1 MKEIEHPGEPNRD
14 CEVHY
19 ARRDDGHSPYV
30 VPWGDSGHETLFFPG
45 RDATVEHFRA
55 RVEVNISTERSNV
68 LRTIEAVRRSRVG
81 IGPERT
87 IREAARMMEQSG
99 IGALA
104 VIDGE
109 HLVGI
114 VTDRDL
120 VRRGL
125 ARDLPADARVDAV
138 MTTPVVTIDAAA
150 DLHDT
155 FALFRTHAVR
165 RLALVRAG
173 QFVGVI
179 TIIDDLLIDLAADLS
194 DLALWVPKTRPGILS
209 RRFAR
214 ATGCGD
220 ALGPFRARSSRGEP
234 AVVKAANFAKRFDP

>member
-1 MKEIEHPGEPNRD
+1 M
-14 CEVHY
+14 
-19 ARRDDGHSPYV
+19 
-30 VPWGDSGHETLFFPG
+30 
-45 RDATVEHFRA
+45 
-55 RVEVNISTERSNV
+55 
-68 LRTIEAVRRSRVG
+68 RTIEAVRRSGVG

-87 IREAARMMEQSG
+87 IREAARIMEQAG
-99 IGALA
+99 IE
-104 VIDGE
+104 GE

-138 MTTPVVTIDAAA
+138 MTAPVVTIDADA

-173 QFVGVI
+173 DFVGMI
-179 TIIDDLLIDLAADLS
+179 TVDDLLIDLAADLT
-194 DLALWVPKTRPGILS
+194 DLARPVTAEVIFGHHDNPLPA
-209 RRFAR
+209 AR
-214 ATGCGD
+214 
-220 ALGPFRARSSRGEP
+220 
-234 AVVKAANFAKRFDP
+234 